1 MFGNLRNTTM
11 KKLMTYEKRMTNVWR
26 NQWHGRLFEWY
37 SMENLIYGDNKCM
50 FRYWM
55 FLGLYQFKSFLNFW
69 KSYFN
74 WVMIN
79 KIEPRCTWMLLLK
92 TYICFNST
100 SNNCVIVGRGNI
112 ATTKIEALFM
122 ACNFI
127 FSQAPDHHNLWCE
140 R

>member
-1 MFGNLRNTTM
+1 MKNVWQTYEETNDMEDSLNDILWKIWYTVIINVCFVIECFLRN
-11 KKLMTYEKRMTNVWR
+11 L
-26 NQWHGRLFEWY
+26 
-37 SMENLIYGDNKCM
+37 
-50 FRYWM
+50 

-79 KIEPRCTWMLLLK
+79 KIEPRCTWMLILK

>member
-1 MFGNLRNTTM
+1 MKNVWQTYEETNDMEDSLNDILWKIWYTVIINVCFVIECFLRN
-11 KKLMTYEKRMTNVWR
+11 LFPKR
-26 NQWHGRLFEWY
+26 
-37 SMENLIYGDNKCM
+37 
-50 FRYWM
+50 
-55 FLGLYQFKSFLNFW
+55 LGLYQFKSFLNFW
-69 KSYFN
+69 RSYFN
-74 WVMIN
+74 WFMIN
-79 KIEPRCTWMLLLK
+79 KIEPRCTWMLILK